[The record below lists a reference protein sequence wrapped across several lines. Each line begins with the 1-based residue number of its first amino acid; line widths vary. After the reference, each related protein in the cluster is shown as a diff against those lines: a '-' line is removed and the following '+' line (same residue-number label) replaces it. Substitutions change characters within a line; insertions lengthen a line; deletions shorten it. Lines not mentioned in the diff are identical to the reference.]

1 MKLTELKAAFFASPG
16 PRQRVLLT
24 RDAAV
29 EVAAVDKTPAGNK
42 NLVDVAG
49 EVEGRFH
56 ASERPEQVPDENA
69 LAQADGVTFLCP
81 RCLAAGLEHGISVA
95 FSRVEAMVEGVI
107 VVAEGRAAW
116 ERSMLRREASG
127 TGLVDLTLA
136 GVIPPRGAC
145 RNFGPLTVT
154 DGEVL

>member
-1 MKLTELKAAFFASPG
+1 MKLTELKAVFFASPG

-24 RDAAV
+24 RAAV
-29 EVAAVDKTPAGNK
+29 ADVVAVDKTPAGNR

-56 ASERPEQVPDENA
+56 ASNRPEQVADENA
-69 LAQADGVTFLCP
+69 LARADGVTFLCP
-81 RCLAAGLEHGISVA
+81 RCLAVGVEHGISVA
-95 FSRVEAMVEGVI
+95 F
-107 VVAEGRAAW
+107 EGRAAW
-116 ERSMLRREASG
+116 ERNMVRMAASG
-127 TGLVDLTLA
+127 TGLADLTLA

-145 RNFGPLTVT
+145 RNFGPLTVS

>member
-1 MKLTELKAAFFASPG
+1 MKLAELKASFFTSPG

-29 EVAAVDKTPAGNK
+29 EVAPVDKTPGGNK

-69 LAQADGVTFLCP
+69 LDRADGVFFLCP
-81 RCLAAGLEHGISVA
+81 RCLAVGVEHGISVA
-95 FSRVEAMVEGVI
+95 FSRVEAMVNGVI
-107 VVAEGRAAW
+107 AVGDNRAAW
-116 ERSMLRREASG
+116 ERSMVRMAARGSG
-127 TGLVDLTLA
+127 LGDLTLE
-136 GVIPPRGAC
+136 GSIPPRGAC

-154 DGEVL
+154 DGEVR